1 MSKMMLVPFR
11 AAVLAFVALLA
22 LASAGW
28 AAELRTPVQVRDL
41 DAAACAQWVDGRE
54 TPCTFNEQGPKWV
67 LATQGSIPAHSGV
80 TFGVSD
86 KPGVRHL
93 RIGFTRPLP
102 AGTLLVHGGG
112 RVSVLRPDAPY
123 PGDLNNEAQWLPA
136 ARQEKSGGLALWLL
150 PPHTVTRALRFTD
163 VSPEDA
169 TTHAGRLDGACL
181 LAERLQNLAPQGAMV
196 ASVNQHKAARLA
208 DGSTGG
214 WGDVWDNGE
223 KGGEAPVSP
232 ANAPWVM
239 CAWPAAVTLDGVCVV
254 AAGCG
259 RVEVQQY
266 AGPDN
271 VHPREADET
280 QWKTVGAYPADTLYP
295 STLPANWLVFDTPV
309 TTRALR
315 LRIVGAIDEARQH
328 PHVKG
333 KSLDGKRVW
342 LGELMFLH
350 HLGDGVPVTLKA
362 AELQPPI
369 PVTFTLPEA
378 GLVTLVIERAGVRVR
393 NLISETPFPAGS
405 HTAYW
410 DGLDESGRVNEGYHG
425 IYQVQGALVAP
436 DAYTVRGLYRK
447 PLELRYEF
455 TPNNAGSPPWWGTAD
470 GKGGWLADH
479 SPPSAVLF
487 LPEQQQVL
495 VGAYV
500 AEAGD
505 GIIWVDL
512 QGRKQAGKR
521 WVGGIWTGASHLA
534 RDVGA
539 KPLAAYYAYT
549 GSTWEGALRL
559 YGIHT
564 KGETQVVKYTF
575 AGKDQ
580 EALGGLAACNGLLV
594 ASLPKAGQLL
604 VVDVAAGTVQRTI
617 PVEKPQGVAFDS
629 QGALYVVSGTRV
641 LRLATLEAPPQ
652 PVITDGLEEPQ
663 QLLVD
668 PHGRIYVS
676 DWGKAQQ
683 VKLFGADGKLLRA
696 VGAPGGARI
705 GAYDR
710 TRMQSPYGMTLTADG
725 QLWVAEQSYTP
736 KRVSVWAADGGF
748 VTAFYGPPQYGGG
761 GNLDPQDRTKFYYA
775 DEAKGTLEFTL
786 DWDKGSSAL
795 SSILYLPGSNGVV
808 LPGAAPQ
815 RPMQVNGRRYF
826 TNVFSTSPVS
836 LAAAA
841 GIWMQR
847 DGNLVPV
854 AAAGQAQAWELLK
867 TAPFKAKWPA
877 GADLT
882 TKPWEQPWSFC
893 WTDNNGDGQAQP
905 DEVVYWK
912 EGTHVSGVY
921 VAPDL
926 TLTFSTGRTLAPK
939 WTTEGTLRYPDDMKT
954 EATIPGSSQVLQAN
968 GWTVAMGGPLR
979 GYQGG
984 ALRWTYPNQW
994 PSLHAG
1000 QLAPATALDRPGLVI
1015 ATTRLIGQPVTV
1027 AGETLWAVNSDK
1039 GTIYLFTPD
1048 GLFVATLFTAL
1059 GSHWTMPQASRGM
1072 LLNGITHHGEDFWPT
1087 LNQTADGRVYLVVGQ
1102 THSSLVRVDGLDTLR
1117 RLPETKLTVTPAMLQ
1132 ACREYFVQR
1141 DLQRVKTEGRD
1152 TLPVAL
1158 RKEAPAVDGKLDD
1171 WGQAAWVTV
1180 GHIVTGGNQAPIQ
1193 AAIAT
1198 AGDRLYVALK
1208 TPDSRLLE
1216 NKGDAWLML
1225 FKTGGGLD
1233 VMLHTDQHGDQR
1245 LLTALVNGKPLAVRY
1260 RPKAEGAG
1268 EPVPF
1273 SSPWR
1278 TVTMAEVAKVPD
1290 VELAGA
1296 QGNFELSVPL
1306 AALGLQPRPGLR
1318 LRGDIGI
1325 LRGSG
1330 GLTAQRLYWQNKAT
1344 GLVSDVPGE
1353 AELAPQLW
1361 GWWEFGQ

>member
-1 MSKMMLVPFR
+1 MRGLSMVLIWLV
-11 AAVLAFVALLA
+11 AAPVGA
-22 LASAGW
+22 AG
-28 AAELRTPVQVRDL
+28 LQTPVQVGDL
-41 DAAACAQWVDGRE
+41 DAAACAEWVDGRE
-54 TPCTFNEQGPKWV
+54 TPCTFGGQGPKWV

-80 TFGVSD
+80 TFSASD

-112 RVSVLRPDAPY
+112 RVSVLRPDAAY

-163 VSPEDA
+163 SSPDDA
-169 TTHAGRLDGACL
+169 TTHAGRLGGACL

-196 ASVNQHKAARLA
+196 ASVNQHKAACLA
-208 DGSTGG
+208 DGNAGVR
-214 WGDVWDNGE
+214 GDVWDNGE

-239 CAWPAAVTLDGVCVV
+239 CAWPAALTLDGVCAVS
-254 AAGCG
+254 AGFG

-280 QWKTVGAYPADTLYP
+280 QWKTVGVYPADTLYP
-295 STLPANWLVFDTPV
+295 STLRANWLVFDTSV
-309 TTRALR
+309 TTRAMR
-315 LRIVGAIDEARQH
+315 LRIVGAIEEARQH

-333 KSLDGKRVW
+333 KSLDGTYVW

-350 HLGDGVPVTLKA
+350 NLGDGDPVTLQA
-362 AELQPPI
+362 AEVPPPI

-378 GLVTLVIERAGVRVR
+378 GLVTLVIERAGIRVR
-393 NLISETPFPAGS
+393 NLISETPFPAGT
-405 HTAYW
+405 HTLYW

-425 IYQVQGALVAP
+425 VYQVQGALVPP
-436 DAYTVRGLYRK
+436 DTYTVRGLYRK
-447 PLELRYEF
+447 PVELRYEF
-455 TPNNAGSPPWWGTAD
+455 TAYNAGSPPWWGTSD

-479 SPPSAVLF
+479 TPPSAVLF

-495 VGAYV
+495 IGAHV

-534 RDVGA
+534 RDVGV
-539 KPLAAYYAYT
+539 KPLAAYSAYT
-549 GSTWEGALRL
+549 GSAWEGALRL
-559 YGIHT
+559 YGIHA
-564 KGETQVVKYTF
+564 KGETQVVKYAF
-575 AGKDQ
+575 DAKDQ

-594 ASLPKAGQLL
+594 ASLPKAGKLL

-617 PVEKPQGVAFDS
+617 PVENPQGVAFDA

-641 LRLATLEAPPQ
+641 LRLATLEAQPQ
-652 PVITDGLEEPQ
+652 SVITDGLDEPQ

-668 PHGRIYVS
+668 PQGQIYVS

-683 VKLFGADGKLLRA
+683 VKIFAADGTLLRA
-696 VGAPGGARI
+696 VGTPGGAGI
-705 GAYDR
+705 GGYDR
-710 TRMQSPYGMTLTADG
+710 TRMQRPYGMALTADG
-725 QLWVAEQSYTP
+725 RLWVAEQSFTP

-748 VTAFYGPPQYGGG
+748 VTAFYGQPNYGGG

-775 DEAKGTLEFTL
+775 DGAKGTLEFDL
-786 DWDKGSSAL
+786 DWDNGASAL
-795 SSILYLPGSNGVV
+795 SRILYLPGSNGVV

-815 RPMQVNGRRYF
+815 TAMQVNGRRYF
-826 TNVFSTSPVS
+826 TNVFNTSPVS

-841 GIWMQR
+841 GIWMER
-847 DGNLVPV
+847 DGTLVPV
-854 AAAGQAQAWELLK
+854 AAAGQAQAWDQLK
-867 TAPFKAKWPA
+867 TASFKEKWPA

-882 TKPWEQPWSFC
+882 KPPWIQPWSFC
-893 WTDNNGDGQAQP
+893 WTDDNGDGQAQP
-905 DEVVYWK
+905 DEVAYWK
-912 EGTHVSGVY
+912 EEKGAVSGVY

-926 TLTFSTGRTLAPK
+926 ALTFNNGRTLTPE
-939 WTTEGTLRYPDDMKT
+939 WTSEGRPRYPAAIKT
-954 EATIPGSSQVLQAN
+954 EATIPASSQVLQAH
-968 GWTVAMGGPLR
+968 GWTIAMGGPLR
-979 GYQGG
+979 GYQGA

-994 PSLHAG
+994 PSLHASHSSP
-1000 QLAPATALDRPGLVI
+1000 APDRPGMVI
-1015 ATTRLIGQPVTV
+1015 GSTRLIGQPVTV
-1027 AGETLWAVNSDK
+1027 AGETLWAFNGNK

-1048 GLFVATLFTAL
+1048 GLFVATLFTDNRL
-1059 GSHWTMPQASRGM
+1059 GPHWVMPQATRGL
-1072 LLNGITHHGEDFWPT
+1072 LLNDITHHEEDFFPT

-1117 RLPETKLTVTPAMLQ
+1117 RLPETTLAVTPEMLQ
-1132 ACREYFVQR
+1132 ACRDYFLQR
-1141 DLQRVKTEGRD
+1141 DLNRVKAEGFD
-1152 TLPVAL
+1152 TLSVTL
-1158 RKEAPAVDGKLDD
+1158 REEAPIVDGTLDD
-1171 WGQAAWVTV
+1171 WADAAWVRV
-1180 GHIVTGGNQAPIQ
+1180 GQIFIGGNHAPIK
-1193 AAIAT
+1193 AAVAT

-1216 NKGDAWLML
+1216 NKGDAWQML

-1245 LLTALVNGKPLAVRY
+1245 LLTTLVDGKPLAVRY
-1260 RPKAEGAG
+1260 RPKADGAG
-1268 EPVPF
+1268 DPVPF
-1273 SSPWR
+1273 NSPWR
-1278 TVTMAEVAKVPD
+1278 TVTMAEVVQVPD
-1290 VELAGA
+1290 VELAGV

-1306 AALGLQPRPGLR
+1306 AALGLQPQPGLR

-1330 GLTAQRLYWQNKAT
+1330 GLTTQRLYWQNKAT

-1361 GWWEFGQ
+1361 GWWKFGTP

>member
-1 MSKMMLVPFR
+1 MKNQHYLLDGLRGWSVVLIWLVMT
-11 AAVLAFVALLA
+11 
-22 LASAGW
+22 AGW
-28 AAELRTPVQVRDL
+28 AAELRTPVQVGDL

-54 TPCTFNEQGPKWV
+54 TPCTFGGQGPKWV

-80 TFGVSD
+80 TFGASD

-123 PGDLNNEAQWLPA
+123 PGDLNDEAQWLPA
-136 ARQEKSGGLALWLL
+136 ARQEKGSLTLWLL

-163 VSPEDA
+163 VSPETA
-169 TTHAGRLDGACL
+169 STHAGRLGGACL
-181 LAERLQNLAPQGAMV
+181 LAERLQNLAPQCAMV
-196 ASVNQHKAARLA
+196 ASVNQHKVARLA
-208 DGSTGG
+208 DGNAGG
-214 WGDVWDNGE
+214 LGLGWDNGE

-239 CAWPAAVTLDGVCVV
+239 CAWPAAVTLDGVCAVS
-254 AAGCG
+254 AGCG

-280 QWKTVGAYPADTLYP
+280 QWKTVCTYPADTLYP

-315 LRIVGAIDEARQH
+315 LRIVAPFDEALVH
-328 PHVKG
+328 PHLKTT
-333 KSLDGKRVW
+333 SLGGKRVW
-342 LGELMFLH
+342 LGELLFLH
-350 HLGDGVPVTLKA
+350 NLGDGDPVTLKA

-393 NLISETPFPAGS
+393 NLISETPFPAGKN
-405 HTAYW
+405 TIYW
-410 DGLDESGRVNEGYHG
+410 DGLDESGRVNEGHHG

-436 DAYTVRGLYRK
+436 DAYTIRGLYHK
-447 PLELRYEF
+447 PLDLRYEF
-455 TPNNAGSPPWWGTAD
+455 TAYNAGSPPWWGTAD
-470 GKGGWLADH
+470 GKGGWLSDMGG
-479 SPPSAVLF
+479 PSAVLF
-487 LPEQQQVL
+487 LPEQQQVMI
-495 VGAYV
+495 GAHA

-559 YGIHT
+559 YGMNA
-564 KGETQVVKYTF
+564 KGDTQVVKYTF
-575 AGKDQ
+575 AGK
-580 EALGGLAACNGLLV
+580 EWGALGGLAACNGLLV
-594 ASLPKAGQLL
+594 VSLPTAGQLL

-617 PVEKPQGVAFDS
+617 PVEKPQGVAFDA

-641 LRLATLEAPPQ
+641 LRLATLDDQPQ

-663 QLLVD
+663 QLLID

-676 DWGKAQQ
+676 DWGKAHQ
-683 VKLFGADGKLLRA
+683 VKLFSAAGKLLRA
-696 VGAPGGARI
+696 VGTPGGARL

-710 TRMQSPYGMTLTADG
+710 TRMQRPYGMTLTADG
-725 QLWVAEQSYTP
+725 KLWVAEESLTP
-736 KRVSVWAADGGF
+736 KRVSVWAADGGL
-748 VTAFYGPPQYGGG
+748 VTAFYGGSQYGGG
-761 GNLDPQDRTKFYYA
+761 GNLDPRDRTKFYYGH
-775 DEAKGTLEFTL
+775 ENLKGLMEFDL
-786 DWDKGSSAL
+786 DWDKGTSTL
-795 SSILYLPGSNGVV
+795 SRILYLEGINGVV
-808 LPGAAPQ
+808 LPGDGPQ
-815 RPMQVNGRRYF
+815 TAMYVKGRRYF
-826 TNVFSTSPVS
+826 TNVFTTDPVQ

-847 DGNLVPV
+847 DGTLVPV
-854 AAAGQAQAWELLK
+854 AAAGQAQAWDQLK
-867 TAPFKAKWPA
+867 TAPFKEKWPA

-882 TKPWEQPWSFC
+882 KPPWIQPWSFC

-905 DEVVYWK
+905 DEVAYWK
-912 EGTHVSGVY
+912 GGVSGVY

-926 TLTFSTGRTLAPK
+926 TLTFSNGQTLTPK
-939 WTTEGTLRYPDDMKT
+939 WTAEGTLRYPDDMKT

-979 GYQGG
+979 GYQG
-984 ALRWTYPNQW
+984 ATLRWTYPNQW
-994 PSLHAG
+994 PSLHAS
-1000 QLAPATALDRPGLVI
+1000 QLSPSPDRPGMVI
-1015 ATTRLIGQPVTV
+1015 GSTRLIGQPVTV
-1027 AGETLWAVNSDK
+1027 AGETLWAFNGNK

-1048 GLFVATLFTAL
+1048 GLFVATLFTDNRL
-1059 GSHWTMPQASRGM
+1059 GPLWVMPQATRGM
-1072 LLNGITHHGEDFWPT
+1072 LLNGITHHEEDFFTT
-1087 LNQTADGRVYLVVGQ
+1087 LNQIADGRVYLVAGQ
-1102 THSSLVRVDGLDTLR
+1102 THCSLVRVDGLDTLR
-1117 RLPETKLTVTPAMLQ
+1117 RLPATTLAVTPAMLQ
-1132 ACREYFVQR
+1132 ACRDYFLQR
-1141 DLQRVKTEGRD
+1141 DLQRVKAEGRD

-1158 RKEAPAVDGKLDD
+1158 RKEAPVVDGKLDD
-1171 WGQAAWVTV
+1171 WAQAAWVTV
-1180 GHIVTGGNQAPIQ
+1180 GHIVTGGSQAPIQ
-1193 AAIAT
+1193 AAVAT

-1208 TPDSRLLE
+1208 TPDSSLLE
-1216 NKGDAWLML
+1216 NKGDTWQML

-1260 RPKAEGAG
+1260 RPKADGAG
-1268 EPVPF
+1268 DPVPF
-1273 SSPWR
+1273 TSFR
-1278 TVTMAEVAKVPD
+1278 TVTMAEVVKVPD

-1296 QGNFELSVPL
+1296 QGNFELAVPL
-1306 AALGLQPRPGLR
+1306 AALGLQPKPGLR

-1325 LRGSG
+1325 LRGNG

-1353 AELAPQLW
+1353 AELTPQLW
-1361 GWWEFGQ
+1361 GWWEFGE